1 VFTIERL
8 TDRGWIHTEEH
19 EDEQLAQ
26 LKATLKSQADG
37 MTYRV
42 TSPDLET
49 LCVVTSQGSRC
60 WHLNEPQAA

>member
-1 VFTIERL
+1 
-8 TDRGWIHTEEH
+8 
-19 EDEQLAQ
+19 
-26 LKATLKSQADG
+26 